1 MRRISILIALLLVS
15 FPAWAA
21 VDAGTSLV
29 LEPSIDQRYATN
41 LATKFLTNWHYKDTR
56 LDDEL
61 SSEIFD
67 GYLELLDPNKV
78 YFLGA
83 DIEMFERYRSGLD
96 DALRHSDLLPAYEI
110 FNVYVDRV
118 RQRANYS
125 RSRVQQPFDFTID
138 EYYPFDREDARWARS
153 TEELDE
159 LWRLRVKND
168 YLRLKLTDKE
178 DVAIVETLTERYDGL
193 ERRINELNT
202 EDVFQFF
209 MNAFAQSIE
218 PHTAYLSPRNS
229 ANFEISMKLS
239 LEGIGALLGRE
250 NEYTTISRVV
260 AGGPAAQDGRLKA
273 GDRITAVGQDRE
285 GKMVDVIGW
294 RIDDVVD
301 LIRGPKDT
309 VVRLEVLPEDVS
321 ISGPTN
327 VIDIVR
333 NEVKLE
339 EQAAKSE
346 IIELPLDVSLGVSL
360 GASKGDSAE
369 GSAGGSEDEVVKIGV
384 IDLPVFYLD
393 FNGRAQNRPDYRS
406 STRDVRKLIAE
417 LEEQGVR
424 GIVVDLRNNGG
435 GSLLEATTLTG
446 LFIDKGPVV
455 QVRNSTGRISLE
467 EDVEPG
473 MAWDG
478 PLAVLVN
485 RYSASASEIFAAAI
499 QDYGRGLVVGEPTF
513 GKGTVQSL
521 LDLDDY
527 APSDTPGMGQLKIT
541 MAQFFRVNGGSTQNR
556 GVVPD
561 IRFPSA
567 GDPEEYGERSY
578 DNALPWTSIDPARF
592 DPSGDLNR
600 MVAVADNRYKGRI
613 GENQEFNWLLSD
625 IDDYNT
631 HSKEKNVSLLESVG
645 REKMAEDE
653 ALRADRKAKRS
664 TLDSVSSD
672 ENVLVEASS
681 PDLSP
686 AETTDDPVD
695 ADAEGADEVSAD
707 EVSDDEVSDDE
718 EGEEDSGPDFL
729 LRETARIVADVVELG
744 SNQELLE
751 RRFSQLNAEAP
762 ENQKIN

>member
-1 MRRISILIALLLVS
+1 VRRISILMILLLVS
-15 FPAWAA
+15 LPALAA
-21 VDAGTSLV
+21 TGANKSLV

-67 GYLELLDPNKV
+67 GYLELLDPNRV
-78 YFLGA
+78 YFLAA
-83 DIEMFERYRSGLD
+83 DIEMFERYRAGLD

-125 RSRVQQPFDFTID
+125 RARVQQPFDFTID
-138 EYYPFDREDARWARS
+138 EYYPFERKDANWARS
-153 TEELDE
+153 TQELDQ

-168 YLRLKLTDKE
+168 YLRLQLTDKE
-178 DVAIVETLTERYDGL
+178 GTAIVETLTERYDNL

-202 EDVFQFF
+202 QDVFQFF

-218 PHTAYLSPRNS
+218 PHTAYLSARSS

-239 LEGIGALLGRE
+239 LEGIGALLGRV

-260 AGGPAAQDGRLKA
+260 VGGPAAQDGRLKA
-273 GDRITAVGQDRE
+273 GDRITAVGQGRE

-294 RIDDVVD
+294 RVDDVVD
-301 LIRGPKDT
+301 MIRGPKDT

-321 ISGPTN
+321 ISGPTS

-346 IIELPLDVSLGVSL
+346 IIELPV
-360 GASKGDSAE
+360 E
-369 GSAGGSEDEVVKIGV
+369 GSADEVVKIGV

-393 FNGRAQNRPDYRS
+393 FTGRAQNRPDYRS
-406 STRDVRKLIAE
+406 STRDVRKLIVE
-417 LEEQGVR
+417 LEDQGVQ

-455 QVRNSTGRISLE
+455 QVRNSSGRISLE
-467 EDVEPG
+467 EDVESG
-473 MAWDG
+473 MAWSG

-499 QDYGRGLVVGEPTF
+499 QDYGRGLIIGEPTF

-567 GDPEEYGERSY
+567 GDPEKYGERSY

-592 DPSGDLNR
+592 DPSGDQNH
-600 MVAVADNRYKGRI
+600 MVAVADSRHRGRI
-613 GENQEFNWLLSD
+613 GQNQEFSWLLSD
-625 IDDYNT
+625 IDDYNI
-631 HSKEKNVSLLESVG
+631 HSKETEVSLLESVG
-645 REKMAEDE
+645 REKMALNQ
-653 ALRADRKAKRS
+653 ARRADRKAKRK
-664 TLDSVSSD
+664 TLGSGLSD
-672 ENVLVEASS
+672 ESVLVDASN
-681 PDLSP
+681 PDVSDNA
-686 AETTDDPVD
+686 AEVD
-695 ADAEGADEVSAD
+695 AQEGDGAGVNEEDDAE
-707 EVSDDEVSDDE
+707 E
-718 EGEEDSGPDFL
+718 ERGPDFM
-729 LRETARIVADVVELG
+729 LREAARIVADIAELE
-744 SNQELLE
+744 SNRELLE
-751 RRFSQLNAEAP
+751 QRFAQLNAEAS
-762 ENQKIN
+762 EHQKIN

>member
-1 MRRISILIALLLVS
+1 MRRISILIVFLLVS
-15 FPAWAA
+15 FPALAA
-21 VDAGTSLV
+21 VDAGTPLA
-29 LEPSIDQRYATN
+29 LEPSIDQRYATS

-78 YFLGA
+78 YFLST
-83 DIEMFERYRSGLD
+83 DIEVFERYRSGLD

-138 EYYPFDREDARWARS
+138 EDYPFDREDANWALN
-153 TEELDE
+153 TEELDQ

-178 DVAIVETLTERYDGL
+178 DEAIVETLTERYDSL

-218 PHTAYLSPRNS
+218 PHTAYLSPRTS

-321 ISGPTN
+321 ISGPTS

-346 IIELPLDVSLGVSL
+346 IIELPVASSEEGV
-360 GASKGDSAE
+360 E
-369 GSAGGSEDEVVKIGV
+369 NEVVKIGV

-393 FNGRAQNRPDYRS
+393 FNGRATNKPDYRS
-406 STRDVRKLIAE
+406 STRDVRKLISE
-417 LEEQGVR
+417 LEEQGVQ

-455 QVRNSTGRISLE
+455 QVRNSSGRISLE

-473 MAWDG
+473 MAWEG

-561 IRFPSA
+561 IHFPSA
-567 GDPEEYGERSY
+567 GDPDEYGERSY

-592 DPSGDLNR
+592 DPSGDLNH
-600 MVAVADNRYKGRI
+600 MVAVADNRYQGRI
-613 GENQEFNWLLSD
+613 GENQEFGWLLTD
-625 IDDYNT
+625 IDDYNV
-631 HSKEKNVSLLESVG
+631 HSKEKKVSLLESVG

-653 ALRADRKAKRS
+653 ARRAERKAERS
-664 TLDSVSSD
+664 LLDPALSD
-672 ENVLVEASS
+672 ENALAETSS
-681 PDLSP
+681 P
-686 AETTDDPVD
+686 ETSDDSVD
-695 ADAEGADEVSAD
+695 AIAEGDAEEGDNAVAD
-707 EVSDDEVSDDE
+707 
-718 EGEEDSGPDFL
+718 GEEEEEEEGPDFL
-729 LRETARIVADVVELG
+729 LRETARIVADIAELD

-751 RRFSQLNAEAP
+751 RRFTQLNAE
-762 ENQKIN
+762 NQEPQTIN

>member
-1 MRRISILIALLLVS
+1 MKRISILIALLLVS
-15 FPAWAA
+15 LPALAA
-21 VDAGTSLV
+21 VDTNSSLV
-29 LEPSIDQRYATN
+29 LKPSIDQRIATN

-67 GYLELLDPNKV
+67 KYLELLDPNRV
-78 YFLGA
+78 YFLGT
-83 DIEMFERYRSGLD
+83 DIAVFERYRSGLD
-96 DALRHSDLLPAYEI
+96 DALRHSDLSPAYEI

-138 EYYPFDREDARWARS
+138 EHYPFDREDARWAQNM
-153 TEELDE
+153 EELDE

-178 DVAIVETLTERYDGL
+178 DAAIVETLTERYDNL
-193 ERRINELNT
+193 ERRINELDT
-202 EDVFQFF
+202 QDVFQFF

-218 PHTAYLSPRNS
+218 PHTAYLSPRTS

-239 LEGIGALLGRE
+239 LEGIGALLGRQS
-250 NEYTTISRVV
+250 EYTTISRVV

-273 GDRITAVGQDRE
+273 GDRITAVGQGRK

-294 RIDDVVD
+294 RVDDVVD

-309 VVRLEVLPEDVS
+309 VVRLEILPEDVS
-321 ISGPTN
+321 ISGLTS

-346 IIELPLDVSLGVSL
+346 IIELPVKSS
-360 GASKGDSAE
+360 E
-369 GSAGGSEDEVVKIGV
+369 GGSMDEVVKIGV

-393 FNGRAQNRPDYRS
+393 FNGRAQNKPDYRS

-417 LEEQGVR
+417 LEEQGIH
-424 GIVVDLRNNGG
+424 GIVIDLRNNGG

-455 QVRNSTGRISLE
+455 QVRNREGRISLE

-473 MAWDG
+473 MVWDG

-527 APSDTPGMGQLKIT
+527 APSGTPGMGQLKIT
-541 MAQFFRVNGGSTQNR
+541 MAQFFRVNGSSTQKR

-567 GDPEEYGERSY
+567 GDPEDYGERSFE
-578 DNALPWTSIDPARF
+578 NALPWTSIDPARF
-592 DPSGDLNR
+592 DPNGDLSH
-600 MVAVADNRYKGRI
+600 MVAVADSRYQVRI
-613 GENQEFNWLLSD
+613 VEDQEFSWLLSD
-625 IDDYNT
+625 IDDYNL
-631 HSKEKNVSLLESVG
+631 HSKEKKVSLLESVG
-645 REKMAEDE
+645 RQKMAEE
-653 ALRADRKAKRS
+653 QTKRAQRKAKRN
-664 TLDSVSSD
+664 TLDSVGSD
-672 ENVLVEASS
+672 ENVL
-681 PDLSP
+681 
-686 AETTDDPVD
+686 
-695 ADAEGADEVSAD
+695 ADASIAVTSIVDG
-707 EVSDDEVSDDE
+707 SDDEVGDDEMGDDE
-718 EGEEDSGPDFL
+718 EESRPDFL
-729 LRETARIVADVVELG
+729 LLETARIVVDIAELE

-751 RRFSQLNAEAP
+751 RRFTQLNAAAAED
-762 ENQKIN
+762 QKIN

>member
-1 MRRISILIALLLVS
+1 MRRISILIIFLLVS
-15 FPAWAA
+15 LPALAA
-21 VDAGTSLV
+21 VDAGTSLA

-67 GYLELLDPNKV
+67 GYLELLDPNRV
-78 YFLGA
+78 YFLA
-83 DIEMFERYRSGLD
+83 PDIEAFERYRSGLD

-110 FNVYVDRV
+110 FNIYVERV
-118 RQRANYS
+118 RQRVNYS
-125 RSRVQQPFDFTID
+125 RLQVKQPFDFTID
-138 EYYPFDREDARWARS
+138 EYYPYDREDANWAQT

-178 DVAIVETLTERYDGL
+178 EAAIVETLSERYDNL

-218 PHTAYLSPRNS
+218 PHTAYLSPRTS

-250 NEYTTISRVV
+250 SEYTTISRVV

-273 GDRITAVGQDRE
+273 GDRITAVGQGRE

-294 RIDDVVD
+294 RVDDVVD

-321 ISGPTN
+321 ISGPTS

-346 IIELPLDVSLGVSL
+346 IIELPV
-360 GASKGDSAE
+360 E
-369 GSAGGSEDEVVKIGV
+369 GSDNEVVKIGV
-384 IDLPVFYLD
+384 INLPVFYLD
-393 FNGRAQNRPDYRS
+393 FNGRATNKPDYRS

-417 LEEQGVR
+417 LEEQGVQ

-446 LFIDKGPVV
+446 LFIDMGPVV
-455 QVRNSTGRISLE
+455 QVRNSSGRISLE

-473 MAWDG
+473 MAWEG

-567 GDPEEYGERSY
+567 GDPDDYGERAY
-578 DNALPWTSIDPARF
+578 DNALPWTSIDSARF
-592 DPSGDLNR
+592 DPSGDLSH
-600 MVAVADNRYKGRI
+600 MVAVADDRYQGRI
-613 GENQEFNWLLSD
+613 GDNQEFSWLLSD

-631 HSKEKNVSLLESVG
+631 HSKEKKVSLLESVG

-653 ALRADRKAKRS
+653 TLRTERKAKRN
-664 TLDSVSSD
+664 TLESGLSAEDA
-672 ENVLVEASS
+672 LAEASIS
-681 PDLSP
+681 
-686 AETTDDPVD
+686 ETSGDS
-695 ADAEGADEVSAD
+695 ADASAVDGAKVG
-707 EVSDDEVSDDE
+707 DDTVGDDE
-718 EGEEDSGPDFL
+718 EGDEEEGDEEENRSDFL
-729 LRETARIVADVVELG
+729 LRETARIVADVAELE
-744 SNQELLE
+744 SNEELLK
-751 RRFSQLNAEAP
+751 RRFSQLNAESP
-762 ENQKIN
+762 EDQKIN